1 MIDMKKETL
10 FVAFSTQKGGVGKTT
25 FTVLAA
31 SYLHYLKG
39 YNVAVLDCDFPQ
51 YSINAMRKR
60 DTQQIEMDD
69 YYKLMAYNQFK
80 RLNKKAYPIICCSPE
95 DAIASAN
102 NFLASSEVKFDV
114 VFFDLPGTV
123 NSVGV
128 LQSLAN
134 MDYIFTP
141 IIADRL
147 VLESCLSFALSVNEL
162 LVNNTSLRLKEL
174 HLFWNQVD
182 GREKTDLYEIYEKSI
197 HEFGLPLL
205 RTFIPDTKRYNKEL
219 SENRKPVFRST
230 LFPADKRLIK
240 GSHLEELLIEIDHII
255 KL

>member
-51 YSINAMRKR
+51 HSINAMRKR
-60 DTQQIEMDD
+60 DTQQIETDD

-205 RTFIPDTKRYNKEL
+205 LTFIPDTKRYNKEL
-219 SENRKPVFRST
+219 SGNRKPVFRST

-240 GSHLEELLIEIDHII
+240 GSHLEELLIEIAHII

>member
-51 YSINAMRKR
+51 HSINAMRKR
-60 DTQQIEMDD
+60 DTQQIELDD

-95 DAIASAN
+95 DAIASASS
-102 NFLASSEVKFDV
+102 FLTSSAVEFDV

-174 HLFWNQVD
+174 YLFWNQVD

-219 SENRKPVFRST
+219 SGNRKPVFRST
-230 LFPADKRLIK
+230 LLPADKRLIK
-240 GSHLEELLIEIDHII
+240 GSHLEELLIEIAHII

>member
-1 MIDMKKETL
+1 MIDMKKEIL

-60 DTQQIEMDD
+60 DTQQIEMDA

-102 NFLASSEVKFDV
+102 NFLASSEVKFDL

-219 SENRKPVFRST
+219 SGNRKPVFRST
-230 LFPADKRLIK
+230 LFPADKRLTK
-240 GSHLEELLIEIDHII
+240 GSHLEELLIEIAHII

>member
-51 YSINAMRKR
+51 HSINAMRKR

-102 NFLASSEVKFDV
+102 SFLASSAVEFDM
-114 VFFDLPGTV
+114 VFFHLPGIV

-147 VLESCLSFALSVNEL
+147 VLESCLCFALSVNEL

-219 SENRKPVFRST
+219 SGNRKPVFRST

-240 GSHLEELLIEIDHII
+240 DSHLEELLIEIAYIV

>member
-1 MIDMKKETL
+1 MKKETL

-25 FTVLAA
+25 FTVLSA

-60 DTQQIEMDD
+60 DAQQVETDD
-69 YYKLMAYNQFK
+69 NYKLMAYNQFK
-80 RLNKKAYPIICCSPE
+80 QLNKKAYPIICSSPE
-95 DAIASAN
+95 KAIAVAN
-102 NFLASSEVKFDV
+102 SFLTSSDMEYDV

-147 VLESCLSFALSVNEL
+147 VLESCLSFTLSINEL
-162 LVNNTSLRLKEL
+162 LVCNASLRLKEI

-197 HEFGLPLL
+197 HEFGLQLL

-219 SENRKPVFRST
+219 SGNRKPVFRST
-230 LFPADKRLIK
+230 LFPADKRLK
-240 GSHLEELLIEIDHII
+240 NGII
-255 KL
+255 WKNC